1 MTMSD
6 DQSPLLRL
14 LDGWTYLLIVA
25 NVVELGFLL
34 ISGGRYLTMCGANRW
49 FGVWQMIAAG
59 LLVAVALWAFRLRRR
74 HPGRAAAV
82 LALNPVIWGLSLGVI
97 IDVMA
102 WVG

>member
-1 MTMSD
+1 MTTISED
-6 DQSPLLRL
+6 APLKRL
-14 LDGWTYLLIVA
+14 LDAWTYLFVAA

-34 ISGGRYLTMCGANRW
+34 LSGGRYLTMCGANRW

-59 LLVAVALWAFRLRRR
+59 LLVAGMVWAFRLRSA

-82 LALNPVIWGLSLGVI
+82 LAANPVVWGLSLGVI

-102 WVG
+102 WVS